1 MKSYLHIFFDLD
13 RTLWD
18 FQKNSGE
25 TLKDILEKYS
35 LYKVINNESDFIEKY
50 NYFNDH
56 LWDHFKAGKIKKPE
70 LRKERFRLL
79 MEAYNVKDDGL
90 IEEISRYYNNN
101 APLKTAL
108 IPGAAEI
115 LKYLSGKYKM
125 YIISNGFYDVQL
137 TKLIRSGISR
147 YFTKTFTSDR
157 IGIAKPRPGIFNYS
171 LSSVNARKD
180 ESLMVGDDAI
190 NDVHGAHHARI
201 DQVYYNPEGK
211 PCRIPPTYEIR
222 ELVEL
227 REIL

>member
-18 FQKNSGE
+18 FRKNSSE
-25 TLKDILEKYS
+25 TLKDILEKFA
-35 LYKVINNESDFIEKY
+35 LYKVINNETDFIDKY
-50 NYFNDH
+50 NYINDH
-56 LWDHFKAGKIKKPE
+56 LWDNFKAGKIKKPE
-70 LRKERFRLL
+70 LRTERFRLL
-79 MEAYNVKDDGL
+79 MQEYDVRDEGL
-90 IEEISRYYNNN
+90 IGEISRYYINY

-108 IPGAAEI
+108 IPGTSEI
-115 LKYLSGKYKM
+115 LEYLSGKYKM

-137 TKLIRSGISR
+137 TKMIRSGISR

-157 IGIAKPRPGIFNYS
+157 IGIAKPRQGIFNYS
-171 LSSVNARKD
+171 LSSVNARKA

-190 NDVHGAHHARI
+190 NDVHGAHHAKI
-201 DQVYYNPEGK
+201 DQVFFNPEGK

-222 ELVEL
+222 ELIEL